1 MSAIGI
7 DFGALPPELNSSR
20 MYSGAGSASMV
31 TAAAAWDALTAELE
45 SAASGYF
52 ATVAN
57 LTGNGW
63 TGPASAAMAKAAAP
77 FAAWMHAVA
86 AQTKL
91 VAAQARAAAEAYE
104 AAHAVTVPPAQV
116 AANRSLVR
124 TLIAHNTFGQ
134 NTAAI
139 AAGEAQ
145 YGQMWAQD
153 AAAMYGYASA
163 SAAAAQ
169 MNPFAPPRQNT
180 DPAGLARQSASTAQ
194 AASTPATD
202 YATQLVAAIPQ
213 ALQSFA
219 QAPGSALSD
228 PGMSTILS
236 SGASG
241 LTTALAYIPS
251 TLLPNMIGYFAGTG
265 ENAAGG
271 LGGPFGGLGAL
282 LNPEGP
288 LGDLGALG
296 GSMTGAT
303 TATTVGWHQM
313 MPSAAA
319 PVGAAMGKAVPVGGL
334 SVPQTWAAAAPPMNA
349 TGPALTSAVAPT
361 TQVIGPDG
369 RVATVPAGLG
379 MSGMGGHAP
388 FGHTP
393 APRFG
398 LKPTPPTVVRHTP
411 AAG

>member
-7 DFGALPPELNSSR
+7 DFGALPPEWNSSR

-31 TAAAAWDALTAELE
+31 AAAAAWETLTAELE
-45 SAASGYF
+45 SVASGYT
-52 ATVAN
+52 AAIAN
-57 LTGNGW
+57 LTGGGW
-63 TGPASAAMAKAAAP
+63 SGPAAAAMARAAAP
-77 FAAWMHAVA
+77 FTAWLAAVA

-91 VAAQARAAAEAYE
+91 AATQARAAAEAYE
-104 AAHAVTVPPAQV
+104 TAHALTVPPAQV
-116 AANRSLVR
+116 TANRTLVH
-124 TLIAHNTFGQ
+124 TLIARNTFGQ

-153 AAAMYGYASA
+153 AAAMYGYAA
-163 SAAAAQ
+163 GSAAATQ
-169 MNPFAPPRQNT
+169 MTPFAPPRQNT
-180 DPAGLARQSASTAQ
+180 DPTGLARQ
-194 AASTPATD
+194 AASTTQSVAGPATD
-202 YATQLVAAIPQ
+202 YTTQLVSTIPQ
-213 ALQSFA
+213 ALQTFA
-219 QAPGSALSD
+219 QTPGSALSD
-228 PGMSTILS
+228 PGVSTILS

-241 LTTALAYIPS
+241 FTTALAYIPS
-251 TLLPNMIGYFAGTG
+251 TLLPSMIGYFAGTG

-282 LNPEGP
+282 LAPEGP

-303 TATTVGWHQM
+303 TATTVGWHQA
-313 MPSAAA
+313 MPATSA
-319 PVGAAMGKAVPVGGL
+319 PVGAAMGKAVPIGGL
-334 SVPQTWAAAAPPMNA
+334 SAPQTWAAAAPPMNA
-349 TGPALTSAVAPT
+349 TAPTLASAVAPT

-369 RVATVPAGLG
+369 RVMTVPAGLG
-379 MSGMGGHAP
+379 MSGAAGHAP